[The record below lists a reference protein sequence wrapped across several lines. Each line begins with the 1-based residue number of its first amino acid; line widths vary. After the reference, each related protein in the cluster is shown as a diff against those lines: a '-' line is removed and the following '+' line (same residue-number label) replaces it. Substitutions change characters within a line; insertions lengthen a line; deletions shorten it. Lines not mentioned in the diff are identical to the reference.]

1 MGSSAYVNAI
11 ILDIHV
17 FHYRT
22 HLPPTL
28 YIVLIIV
35 KVKIIWISENFN
47 E

>member
-1 MGSSAYVNAI
+1 MGSSANVNAM

-17 FHYRT
+17 FQYRT

-35 KVKIIWISENFN
+35 KVKVIWM
-47 E
+47 